1 MIGLSPALR
10 IKIEM
15 DFKEDV
21 RENYPLLVLNPRFKI
36 ELHEVSR
43 DLRSRRL
50 RGLIDDITGGSI

>member
-1 MIGLSPALR
+1 
-10 IKIEM
+10 M